1 MGHYNKKKGGAITV
15 DNIYTYMDWRGDLS
29 FTQDEWNEV
38 DSIIFA
44 QMVYVRFENIK
55 NINWDEGITIRNVC
69 KELRKIYKIKGDSN
83 HFSSENSLEE
93 RSMNVLLRMGQINR
107 YKDLLLTNFS
117 SNFNEEAQEQYA
129 SITIHINKDL
139 MVIAY
144 RGTDDSLVGWKEDFN
159 MFFMENVPA
168 QISAR
173 NYADFVI
180 STYRKKCLLTGHS
193 KGGNLA
199 VYSAVRANS
208 KSQLKMIGIY
218 NHDGP
223 GFLDAMIED
232 RHYQKMLPKIVTI
245 IPESSIV
252 GRLLEHQEDSI
263 IVRSSQNGRMQHDAT
278 SWEVKGKEFVRIPDT
293 SKSSKL
299 WDAAISSWLRAM
311 PKEQLQVTVDAL
323 FSILTAAEMETKSDL
338 SKDFL
343 KKLPVMLK
351 AMKELDVEAREYLT
365 KTINVF
371 WKESNKTI
379 RTSKRNS
386 EIKSLDL
393 KK

>member
-1 MGHYNKKKGGAITV
+1 M
-15 DNIYTYMDWRGDLS
+15 DNIDTYMDWRGDLS

-117 SNFNEEAQEQYA
+117 SNLNEEAQEQYA
-129 SITIHINKDL
+129 SITIHINKAR
-139 MVIAY
+139 MIIAF

-168 QISAR
+168 QISAM
-173 NYADFVI
+173 NYVNQVI
-180 STYRKKCLLTGHS
+180 GRYKKKCFLTGHS

-199 VYSAVRANS
+199 VYSAVKAKARCKKNIIAV
-208 KSQLKMIGIY
+208 Y

-223 GFLDAMIED
+223 GFLDAMINDEN
-232 RHYQKMLPKIVTI
+232 YQNMLSRITTI

-252 GRLLEHQEDSI
+252 GRLLEHQEDYR
-263 IVRSSQNGRMQHDAT
+263 IVRSSQSGRMQHDAT
-278 SWEVKGKEFVRIPDT
+278 SWEVHGKSFVQSANT

-311 PKEQLQVTVDAL
+311 PREQLQITVDTL
-323 FSILTAAEMETKSDL
+323 FSILTDADLETKTDL
-338 SKDFL
+338 NKDFL

-351 AMKELDVEAREYLT
+351 AMKELDAETREYLT
-365 KTINVF
+365 KTVNVF
-371 WKESNKTI
+371 WRESNKTI
-379 RTSKRNS
+379 RTSKKMG
-386 EIKSLDL
+386 EIESADV
-393 KK
+393 KKLQ

>member
-1 MGHYNKKKGGAITV
+1 M

-311 PKEQLQVTVDAL
+311 SKEQLQVTVDAL

>member
-1 MGHYNKKKGGAITV
+1 
-15 DNIYTYMDWRGDLS
+15 MDWRGDLS

-311 PKEQLQVTVDAL
+311 SKEQLQVTVDAL

>member
-29 FTQDEWNEV
+29 FSQDEWNEV

>member
-1 MGHYNKKKGGAITV
+1 MDDIFSYL
-15 DNIYTYMDWRGDLS
+15 DWRGDLLFS
-29 FTQDEWNEV
+29 QDKVNEV
-38 DSIIFA
+38 DSLLFA
-44 QMVYVRFENIK
+44 QMIYVRFEDLNGIDW
-55 NINWDEGITIRNVC
+55 NEGVTIASVC
-69 KELRKIYKIKGDSN
+69 KELKKKYKIKDHS
-83 HFSSENSLEE
+83 FSSSNSLEE
-93 RSMNVLLRMGQINR
+93 RSVNVILKMGIKRRFQ
-107 YKDLLLTNFS
+107 DLILTNFV